1 MDFKVGDIVKGL
13 TGNGCLITNEDMIR
27 ARVIEAS
34 EHTMTIEILE
44 HNEKRHKGEKYPVSN
59 NKERFALIEKITKQK
74 LFNMPLGTVI
84 TTNAEDEDYQKWIKI
99 DADYFINSD
108 DSDYCLSRYDIN
120 ENLTL
125 DCDEDYGTRIIK
137 VEEPEYRT
145 IYNYSEEAKEM
156 TVAEIEKELGHAV
169 KIIKEED

>member
-13 TGNGCLITNEDMIR
+13 KGNCCLITNEDMTR
-27 ARVIEAS
+27 ARVIETNK
-34 EHTMTIEILE
+34 HTMTIKILE
-44 HNEKRHKGEKYPVSN
+44 HNEKRHKGKEYPVSN
-59 NKERFALIEKITKQK
+59 NKKYFALIEKMTKQK

-84 TTNAEDEDYQKWIKI
+84 TTNTEDEDYQKWIKI
-99 DADYFINSD
+99 DDDCFRNSD
-108 DSDYCLSRYDIN
+108 DSDYYFSRYDIN
-120 ENLTL
+120 EDLTL
-125 DCDEDYGTRIIK
+125 DCDEKYGTRIIK

-169 KIIKEED
+169 KIIKEEN